1 MKRIQ
6 LLGIGLAAILVTGC
20 TSVSAT
26 PADSAPA
33 GVNQPVAT
41 SAASSSK
48 AAPAASASEASD
60 TPSTSDGTGDMT
72 ATFGQ
77 AFTWEDGLSLTVS
90 KPSSFKPS
98 QWAAGTDQFKKY
110 VVFDVRVVN
119 KTGKA
124 WDPSLISASVQSSNK
139 EGEQVF
145 DSEKLGDEP
154 STKLL
159 NGREVKYKIAFGVA
173 DPKDLVLEIAPDW
186 EHESAIFTS

>member
-6 LLGIGLAAILVTGC
+6 FLGIGLAAVLATGC
-20 TSVSAT
+20 TSVSAQ
-26 PADSAPA
+26 PASSAPA
-33 GVNQPVAT
+33 GINQPSAT

-48 AAPAASASEASD
+48 PAADTATQASD
-60 TPSTSDGTGDMT
+60 PSTSDSAGDMT
-72 ATFGQ
+72 ATFGK
-77 AFTWEDGLSLTVS
+77 AFTWEDGLSLSVS
-90 KPSSFKPS
+90 KPSPFTPS

-124 WDPSLISASVQSSNK
+124 WDPSLISATIQSSNK
-139 EGEQVF
+139 EGEEVF

-173 DPKDLVLEIAPDW
+173 DPKDLVLEIAPDF
-186 EHESAIFTS
+186 EHDSAIFTS